1 MIRFLVPSCFVS
13 CVVAAMVCMPAAAQ
27 SPAAQP
33 LAPETKP
40 AAAPVC
46 IYNSKNYSDGA
57 HVCAQTSLMLK
68 CGVDGAKA
76 TWTVVT
82 EKEFTD
88 RCPAAPKLSAAQR
101 RALWN
106 RRNIAREI
114 TPPG

>member
-1 MIRFLVPSCFVS
+1 MIRFFVPSCFVS
-13 CVVAAMVCMPAAAQ
+13 CVVALVICASAAAQ

-33 LAPETKP
+33 PGAEPKP
-40 AAAPVC
+40 VASPVC
-46 IYNSKNYSDGA
+46 IYNSKDYSEGA
-57 HVCAQTSLMLK
+57 YVCAPKSLMLK
-68 CGVDGAKA
+68 CSVDGAKA
-76 TWTVVT
+76 TWTAVT
-82 EKEFTD
+82 DKEWTD